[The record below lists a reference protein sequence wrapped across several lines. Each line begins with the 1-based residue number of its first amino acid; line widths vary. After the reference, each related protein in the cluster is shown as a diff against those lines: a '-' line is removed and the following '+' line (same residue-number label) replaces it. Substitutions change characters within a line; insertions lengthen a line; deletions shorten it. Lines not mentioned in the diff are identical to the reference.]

1 MNGIRTKCEILEQ
14 MKIGMWLTCKEKN
27 VTFRNSVFS
36 SVTEIHQM
44 EIGKDG
50 NFSHKRTLT
59 CSDFEQVLQVI
70 LDLGIEISLI

>member
-14 MKIGMWLTCKEKN
+14 MKIGMWLTCKERN
-27 VTFRNSVFS
+27 VTFRNSVLS
-36 SVTEIHQM
+36 NITEINQM
-44 EIGKDG
+44 EIGQDG
-50 NFSHKRTLT
+50 NFSHKRTLS

>member
-14 MKIGMWLTCKEKN
+14 MKIGMWLTCKERN

-36 SVTEIHQM
+36 NVTEINQM
-44 EIGKDG
+44 EIGQDG
-50 NFSHKRTLT
+50 NFSHKRTLS